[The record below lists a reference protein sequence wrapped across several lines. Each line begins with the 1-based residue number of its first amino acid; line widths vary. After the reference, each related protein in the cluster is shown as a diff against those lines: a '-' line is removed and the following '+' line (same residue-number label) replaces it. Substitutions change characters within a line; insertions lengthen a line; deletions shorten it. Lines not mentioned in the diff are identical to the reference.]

1 MKRPLLRL
9 LGTTLVATS
18 CWAHPAF
25 SKDQPQPPL
34 KSESPSVEA
43 VLERLERVE
52 RELIQLKQTKGLAV
66 DPQFSK
72 VAVMVSDVRLDAQFT
87 GGAEPMKTLSA
98 KVMLINLTSKA
109 IEVPADLYT
118 LSVNGAD
125 LKVGIPQALAQ
136 RAFYDGTQTINYGSL
151 KTVPLKIEPGETGQT
166 AVVFSGLAGGQSS
179 LKPLILTVRGTDGQ
193 LGRVDLLEQS
203 ARLAQIK
210 IERVG
215 PRQALA
221 LITVGGPLT
230 GLGSWSLISKL
241 EDLVSEK
248 VARVVVRFAEDGP
261 QPDPNTWSWL
271 QNVAMTSGV
280 SDYNNNLFGQIP
292 AAISEFHVVTPK
304 PQRANAQQN
313 TVVNSSTRIVNGVVL
328 PTVRQTNRHVHQS
341 VDDAVTEA
349 LASIYQ
355 VLPRNELLEEIQ
367 NGPAQT
373 RTAALANGGG
383 RLTAEDLPLLLKLA
397 ADNSIEIQKAAIR
410 ALRHFGEDSAITT
423 LIEQARKNAGPVS
436 DVAIESLAGSRF
448 TKAHDALL
456 DLLKNEPRGSRKV
469 IVQALGQHARPI
481 WSDALHGFVKDKD
494 SGVRLEALTALNSI
508 GHAKLVEVL
517 DECLND
523 NDKVL
528 SDAAFSFLAVREDA
542 ASEQIAVAW
551 TLKHLEKQSPTMAMR
566 DLLIRTK
573 EQRAVPLLL
582 KQLDRPGPQRA
593 MTFETLGQI
602 GDQTVIERF
611 VQVFEKADA
620 NEKRIIMQTLHRMQS
635 PAFRDVA
642 EKSLATFDYNLIS
655 NAVNFLQQDGSPQAA
670 AILIAAFKQQSADD
684 NRFSILCSAVG
695 VLGTPEARVAL
706 HDAAQADQG
715 TNRNRQNAIKQA
727 ISNLQ
732 LRSPARQFVLMGRQ
746 AEENKQPAEAMKQ
759 YEQAVKLDPDNPDAR
774 LARGNML
781 LKQDV
786 LDKAAEDFKKL
797 LELDPTNS
805 QGPTNLGIVY
815 ARQGKLDEAEKLVED
830 ARERFKRD
838 NLFLYNAACVY
849 GRALEF
855 ARGKNDLPNRDEKL
869 KTYERRAVEDI
880 KAAINVGL
888 DDQNRNWAK
897 EDPDLKPLH
906 NNDEFKALVLQG
918 Q

>member
-1 MKRPLLRL
+1 MNRPLLRL

-18 CWAHPAF
+18 CLARPAF
-25 SKDQPQPPL
+25 SKDEPQPPL
-34 KSESPSVEA
+34 KSEAPSIET

-52 RELIQLKQTKGLAV
+52 RELIQLKQSKGLTV
-66 DPQFSK
+66 DPQLSK
-72 VAVMVSDVRLDAQFT
+72 VAVMASEIRIDSQYT
-87 GGAEPMKTLSA
+87 GGAEPLRVLSA
-98 KVMLINLTSKA
+98 KVMLVNLTNKT

-118 LSVNGAD
+118 LTVNGAE
-125 LKVGIPQALAQ
+125 LKVGIPPALAQ
-136 RAFYDGTQTINYGSL
+136 RVFYDGSQNVNYGNL
-151 KTVPLKIEPGETGQT
+151 KTMALKIEPGETAQT
-166 AVVFSGLAGGQSS
+166 AVVFSGLAGGQTS

-193 LGRVDLLEQS
+193 LARIDLLEQT
-203 ARLAQIK
+203 ARQAQIK
-210 IERVG
+210 VERVG
-215 PRQALA
+215 PRKALA
-221 LITVGGPLT
+221 LVTVGGSLT
-230 GLGSWSLISKL
+230 GLGSWALVSKL
-241 EDLVSEK
+241 EEVVAEK
-248 VARVVVRFAEDGP
+248 VARVVVRFSEDGP
-261 QPDPNTWSWL
+261 QPDPNMWSWL
-271 QNVAMTSGV
+271 QNAAMTSGV
-280 SDYNNNLFGQIP
+280 SDYNNANFGQIP
-292 AAISEFHVVTPK
+292 ASLSEFHVVTPK
-304 PQRANAQQN
+304 PNRVPAQQSN
-313 TVVNSSTRIVNGVVL
+313 VVSSSMRIINGVAY
-328 PTVRQTNRHVHQS
+328 PAQRQTNRHVHQS

-367 NGPAQT
+367 NGSAQT

-383 RLTAEDLPLLLKLA
+383 RLTADDLPLLLKLS

-410 ALRHFGEDSAITT
+410 ALRHFGEDSAVAT
-423 LIEQARKNAGPVS
+423 LIEHARKNAGPVS
-436 DVAIESLAGSRF
+436 DAAIESLASSRF

-456 DLLKNEPRGSRKV
+456 ELLKNEPRGSRKA
-469 IVQALGQHARPI
+469 IVQSLGQNARPI
-481 WSDALHGFVKDKD
+481 WSDTLHGFVKDKD

-508 GHAKLVEVL
+508 GHPKLVELL

-523 NDKVL
+523 KDKPL

-551 TLKHLEKQSPTMAMR
+551 TLKHLEKLPPTMAMR

-642 EKSLATFDYNLIS
+642 EKSLATSDYNLIS
-655 NAVNFLQQDGSPQAA
+655 NAVNFLQQDGSPQSA
-670 AILIAAFKQQSADD
+670 AILIAAFKQPSADD
-684 NRFSILCSAVG
+684 NRFSVLCSAVG

-706 HDAAQADQG
+706 HEAAQGDSG
-715 TNRNRQNAIKQA
+715 MNRNRQNAIKQA

-732 LRSPARQFVLMGRQ
+732 LRSPARHFVQMGRQ
-746 AEENKQPAEAMKQ
+746 AEEQKQSAEAMKH
-759 YEQAVKLDPDNPDAR
+759 YEQAVKLDPENPEAR

-781 LKQDV
+781 LKQDK
-786 LDKAAEDFKKL
+786 LDKAADDFKKV

-830 ARERFKRD
+830 AREKFKRE

-855 ARGKNDLPNRDEKL
+855 ARAKNDLPNRDEKL
-869 KTYERRAVEDI
+869 KTYERRALDDI
-880 KAAINVGL
+880 KGAINVGL
-888 DDQNRNWAK
+888 DDQNRAWAK

-906 NNDEFKALVLQG
+906 NNEEFKAIVLQDK
-918 Q
+918 